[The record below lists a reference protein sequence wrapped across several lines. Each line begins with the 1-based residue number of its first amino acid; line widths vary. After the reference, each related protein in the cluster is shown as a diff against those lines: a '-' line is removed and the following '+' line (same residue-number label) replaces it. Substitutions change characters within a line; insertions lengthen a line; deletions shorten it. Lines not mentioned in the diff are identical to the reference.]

1 MAAESRAGDA
11 LGETH
16 RPIVVGLG
24 EVLWDLLPSGRQL
37 GGAPA
42 NCAFH
47 ADRLGAQGIIV
58 SSVGADELGREL
70 LERLGTLGLDTRY
83 VSVGPEHP
91 TGTVSVELDPKGGP
105 QYVIH
110 APVAWDFIPFTP
122 ELAGLAERADAVC
135 VGCLAQRSATSRQTI
150 QRFLATT
157 LPACLRVFDLN
168 LRQHYYDREVIE
180 QTLKRCQVLKLN
192 EAEWPLLARLLDAPP
207 GVPEGVEQLRRQWG
221 LRLIARTSGEKGSE
235 LYSAEGVLRRAA
247 PALRVVDTVGAG
259 DAFTAALV
267 IGLLRNESLEHVHE
281 SATQLAAY
289 VCTQSGATPEH
300 PTDATAHP

>member
-1 MAAESRAGDA
+1 MTKA
-11 LGETH
+11 H

-47 ADRLGAQGIIV
+47 ADRLGAQGTIV

-70 LERLGTLGLDTRY
+70 LECLETLGLDTRY
-83 VSVGPEHP
+83 VCVEPGHP
-91 TGTVSVELDPKGGP
+91 TGTVSVELDQQGGP
-105 QYVIH
+105 RYVIH
-110 APVAWDFIPFTP
+110 APVEWDYIPFTP

-135 VGCLAQRSATSRQTI
+135 VGSLAQRSAVSQQTI
-150 QRFLATT
+150 QRFLAATA
-157 LPACLRVFDLN
+157 PACLRVFDLN
-168 LRQHYYDREVIE
+168 LRQHFYDREVIE

-207 GVPEGVEQLRRQWG
+207 DVPAGVEQLRQQWG
-221 LRLIARTSGEKGSE
+221 LRLIAWTRGGNGSE
-235 LYSAEGVLRRAA
+235 LYSAENVSRRAA
-247 PALRVVDTVGAG
+247 PVVRVVDTVGAG

-267 IGLLRNESLEHVHE
+267 MGLLRGDSLEGVHE
-281 SATQLAAY
+281 RATRLAAY

-300 PTDATAHP
+300 HEGL